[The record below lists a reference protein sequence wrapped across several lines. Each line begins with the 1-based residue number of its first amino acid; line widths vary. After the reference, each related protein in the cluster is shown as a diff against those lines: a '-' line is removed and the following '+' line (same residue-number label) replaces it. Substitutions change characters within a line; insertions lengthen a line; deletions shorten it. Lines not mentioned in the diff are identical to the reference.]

1 MTHFKVIAILLGL
14 SIIFLTVI
22 VIGTSL
28 TSTPSPTQSPAP
40 LPKTVQPTSFPNLAP
55 PSISPT
61 ASLDTSFNTYSEDY
75 LRQQEE
81 ATKQEQQIATQS
93 LLVSHFV
100 DKLPVQG
107 QYIKVTYNIYNNQV
121 YLEYN
126 RIDKKKALAE
136 FVNLLKQNQIEDVK
150 WLYNLKIIEL

>member
-55 PSISPT
+55 PLISPT
-61 ASLDTSFNTYSEDY
+61 ASIDTSFNTYSEDY